1 MEAGDLRS
9 QQWRVRLQSAKTAP
23 STTTGQDDPHMSSLT
38 WDDLFVDAALLD
50 FNRLLVEWPDTVT
63 GQIRP
68 IGASAFGDLFFER
81 RSGEVVKLDM
91 LDGDVHFVAG
101 DFQHFSEL
109 MNSPEWQRENLLS
122 EGVALLKDKG
132 VLRGRGQFYG
142 FAPHPIFTGAI
153 DWSKVMPLDAVVW
166 NSICAQSVAGGD
178 TISG

>member
-1 MEAGDLRS
+1 
-9 QQWRVRLQSAKTAP
+9 
-23 STTTGQDDPHMSSLT
+23 MSSLT

-50 FNRLLVEWPDTVT
+50 FNGLLVEWPGKVT
-63 GQIRP
+63 GQVRL

-91 LDGDVHFVAG
+91 LDGDVHFVAD
-101 DFQHFSEL
+101 DFQRFSEL
-109 MNSPEWQRENLLS
+109 MNSREWQREHLLS

-132 VLRGRGQFYG
+132 VLRGKGQFYG

-166 NSICAQSVAGGD
+166 NSICAQSVASAA
-178 TISG
+178 TP